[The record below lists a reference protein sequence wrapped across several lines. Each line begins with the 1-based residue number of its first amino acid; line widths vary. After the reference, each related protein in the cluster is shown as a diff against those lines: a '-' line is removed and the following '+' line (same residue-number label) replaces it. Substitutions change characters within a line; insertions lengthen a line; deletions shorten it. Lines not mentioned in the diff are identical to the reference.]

1 VFDATS
7 PPTASEGRPD
17 PPTPAE
23 PPLLHLSGVS
33 KHFGGLP
40 AVDNLSVAVRG
51 GEVLGIIGPNGAGK
65 STLVNLIGGALA
77 PTAGTVLYQGQ
88 DISRLPAHRRAQLGI
103 ARTFQVTQPFAG
115 LDVRDNVLVGALF
128 GRQRLRRAAAVRVV
142 DDVLERVGL
151 EHKAALRG
159 DQLTTADRKRLEL
172 ARALATTPRLLLLDE
187 VMAGLTP
194 TEITQAVALI
204 REINRTGVTVVVI
217 EHIMRAITGVSDR
230 ILVMHHGRKIAD
242 DEPERV
248 LSDPQVIEAYLGER
262 YAKQRQA
269 QRSAFGVRR
278 SDSPRGTRASA
289 EERTSN
295 AERSTPTEQEGG
307 TASP

>member
-7 PPTASEGRPD
+7 PPTASKGRPETS
-17 PPTPAE
+17 TPAE
-23 PPLLHLSGVS
+23 PPLLNLIGVS

-40 AVDNLSVAVRG
+40 AVDNLSVAARR

-128 GRQRLRRAAAVRVV
+128 GRQRLQRAAAMRVV

-151 EHKAALRG
+151 AHKAALRG

-172 ARALATTPRLLLLDE
+172 ARALATNPCLLLLDE

-194 TEITQAVALI
+194 TEITQAVTLI

-230 ILVMHHGRKIAD
+230 IVVMHHGRKIAE

-248 LSDPQVIEAYLGER
+248 LSDPEVIEAYLGER
-262 YAKQRQA
+262 YARQRQA
-269 QRSAFGVRR
+269 QQAG
-278 SDSPRGTRASA
+278 PKAPTYPAA
-289 EERTSN
+289 EPLISGPDTE
-295 AERSTPTEQEGG
+295 AEQEGG